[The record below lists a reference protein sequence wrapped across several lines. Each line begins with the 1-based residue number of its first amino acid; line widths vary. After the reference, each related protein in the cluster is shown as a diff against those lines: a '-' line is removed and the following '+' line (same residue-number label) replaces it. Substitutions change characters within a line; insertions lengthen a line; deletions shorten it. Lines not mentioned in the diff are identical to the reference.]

1 MIPAPFAY
9 RRAES
14 VAQAIELLGEH
25 GDEAKLL
32 AGGHSLVPMMKLRFA
47 RPELVIDIGDLPG
60 LDYVRTEGGDVA
72 IGALTRHVT
81 LETSPLLAA
90 AAPLLR
96 HAASVV
102 GDCQIRHRG
111 TIGGSVAHGD
121 PAADLPAAL
130 MALRGTVVAE
140 GPAGRR
146 MIPIDDFYVGFLETA
161 LAPDEL
167 VVELRVPR
175 ADGQLWGFQKFRR
188 RAIDWA
194 IVGLAYQAEP
204 AGGGIGL
211 VSMGPTTLR
220 AASAEAALRS
230 GAPAQRGRPPGRR
243 RLRAAGRRRRD
254 PGVPAASG
262 SHASRP
268 RAGGP
273 GGPLSLA

>member
-90 AAPLLR
+90 TAPLLR
-96 HAASVV
+96 HAASAV

-220 AASAEAALRS
+220 ATSAEAALRS
-230 GAPAQRGRPPGRR
+230 GAPASEVARLADADSEPPGDAAATPEFRR
-243 RLRAAGRRRRD
+243 HLARTLLARALAGQ
-254 PGVPAASG
+254 AA
-262 SHASRP
+262 R
-268 RAGGP
+268 
-273 GGPLSLA
+273 

>member
-60 LDYVRTEGGDVA
+60 LDYLRADGGDVA

-81 LETSPLLAA
+81 LETSSLLAA

-96 HAASVV
+96 HAASAV

-130 MALRGTVVAE
+130 VALRGTVVAE

-146 MIPIDDFYVGFLETA
+146 LIPIDDFYVGFLETA

-220 AASAEAALRS
+220 ATSAEAALRS
-230 GAPAQRGRPPGRR
+230 GAPASEVARLADADSEPPGDAAATPEFRR
-243 RLRAAGRRRRD
+243 HLARTLLARALTGQATR
-254 PGVPAASG
+254 
-262 SHASRP
+262 
-268 RAGGP
+268 
-273 GGPLSLA
+273 

>member
-14 VAQAIELLGEH
+14 VAEAIELLGEH
-25 GDEAKLL
+25 GDEAKVL
-32 AGGHSLVPMMKLRFA
+32 AGGHSLLPMMKLRFA

-60 LDYVRTEGGDVA
+60 LDYIRPAGGEIA
-72 IGALTRHVT
+72 IGALARHVV
-81 LETSPLLAA
+81 LETSPLLAE
-90 AAPLLR
+90 AAPLLQ
-96 HAASVV
+96 HAASAV
-102 GDCQIRHRG
+102 GDCQVRHRG

-146 MIPIDDFYVGFLETA
+146 AIPIDDFYTGFLETA
-161 LAPDEL
+161 LQPDEL

-175 ADGQLWGFQKFRR
+175 ADGLPWGFQKFRR

-194 IVGLAYQAEP
+194 VVGIAYQAGP
-204 AGGGIGL
+204 DGGGIGL

-230 GAPAQRGRPPGRR
+230 GAPATDVA
-243 RLRAAGRRRRD
+243 RLADAD
-254 PGVPAASG
+254 AE
-262 SHASRP
+262 
-268 RAGGP
+268 P
-273 GGPLSLA
+273 GGDATATPEFRRHLARTLLHRALAGEAAR

>member
-72 IGALTRHVT
+72 IGVLTRHVT
-81 LETSPLLAA
+81 LETSSLLAA
-90 AAPLLR
+90 TAPLLR

-146 MIPIDDFYVGFLETA
+146 TIPIDDFYVGFLETA

-167 VVELRVPR
+167 VVELRFPR
-175 ADGQLWGFQKFRR
+175 ADRQPWGFQKFRR

-220 AASAEAALRS
+220 ATSAEAALRS
-230 GAPAQRGRPPGRR
+230 GAPASEVARLADADSEPPGDAAATPQFRR
-243 RLRAAGRRRRD
+243 HLARTLLARALAGQ
-254 PGVPAASG
+254 AA
-262 SHASRP
+262 R
-268 RAGGP
+268 
-273 GGPLSLA
+273 

>member
-167 VVELRVPR
+167 VVELRFPR
-175 ADGQLWGFQKFRR
+175 ADRQPWGFQKFRR

-220 AASAEAALRS
+220 ATSAEAALRS
-230 GAPAQRGRPPGRR
+230 GAPASEVARLADADSEPPGDAAATPEFRR
-243 RLRAAGRRRRD
+243 HLARTLLARALAGQ
-254 PGVPAASG
+254 AA
-262 SHASRP
+262 R
-268 RAGGP
+268 
-273 GGPLSLA
+273 

>member
-9 RRAES
+9 QRAES

-25 GDEAKLL
+25 GEGAKLL

-60 LDYVRTEGGDVA
+60 LDYIRAAGPQVT
-72 IGALTRHVT
+72 IGALTRHIT
-81 LETSPLLAA
+81 LGNLAA
-90 AAPLLR
+90 AGRGGSPAAR
-96 HAASVV
+96 HTASAV

-130 MALRGTVVAE
+130 MALRGMVVAE

-146 MIPIDDFYVGFLETA
+146 TIAIDDFYTGFLETA
-161 LAPDEL
+161 LQPDEL
-167 VVELRVPR
+167 VIELRVPR
-175 ADGQLWGFQKFRR
+175 ADGRCWGFQKFRR

-220 AASAEAALRS
+220 ATSAEAALRS
-230 GAPAQRGRPPGRR
+230 GAPASEVARLADADADPPADTSATPEYRR
-243 RLRAAGRRRRD
+243 HLARELLARALAGD
-254 PGVPAASG
+254 
-262 SHASRP
+262 ASR
-268 RAGGP
+268 
-273 GGPLSLA
+273 

>member
-14 VAQAIELLGEH
+14 VAQAIELLGEY

-60 LDYVRTEGGDVA
+60 LDYVRTEGGDVV

-90 AAPLLR
+90 MAPLLR
-96 HAASVV
+96 HAASAV

-130 MALRGTVVAE
+130 MALRGSVIVE
-140 GPAGRR
+140 GLAGRR

-220 AASAEAALRS
+220 AISAEAALRS
-230 GAPAQRGRPPGRR
+230 GAPASEVARLADADSEPSGDAAATPEFRR
-243 RLRAAGRRRRD
+243 HLARTLLARALAGQ
-254 PGVPAASG
+254 AA
-262 SHASRP
+262 R
-268 RAGGP
+268 
-273 GGPLSLA
+273 

>member
-32 AGGHSLVPMMKLRFA
+32 AGGHSLIPMMKLRFA

-60 LDYVRTEGGDVA
+60 LDYVRTEGSDVA
-72 IGALTRHVT
+72 IGVLTRHVT
-81 LETSPLLAA
+81 LETSSLLAA
-90 AAPLLR
+90 TAPLLR

-146 MIPIDDFYVGFLETA
+146 TIPIDDFYVGFLETA

-167 VVELRVPR
+167 VVELRFPR
-175 ADGQLWGFQKFRR
+175 ADRQPWGFQKFRR

-220 AASAEAALRS
+220 AASAEAALRA
-230 GAPAQRGRPPGRR
+230 GAPAHEVARLADADSEPPGDAAATPQFRR
-243 RLRAAGRRRRD
+243 HLARTLLARALAGQ
-254 PGVPAASG
+254 AA
-262 SHASRP
+262 R
-268 RAGGP
+268 
-273 GGPLSLA
+273 

>member
-72 IGALTRHVT
+72 IGSLTRHVT
-81 LETSPLLAA
+81 LESSPLLAA

-146 MIPIDDFYVGFLETA
+146 MVPIDDFYVGFLETA

-167 VVELRVPR
+167 VIELRFPR
-175 ADGQLWGFQKFRR
+175 ADGRLWGFQKFRR

-220 AASAEAALRS
+220 ATSAEAALRS
-230 GAPAQRGRPPGRR
+230 GAPASEVARLADADSEPPGDAAATPEFRR
-243 RLRAAGRRRRD
+243 HLARTLLARALAGEAAG
-254 PGVPAASG
+254 
-262 SHASRP
+262 
-268 RAGGP
+268 
-273 GGPLSLA
+273 

>member
-81 LETSPLLAA
+81 LETSRLLAA
-90 AAPLLR
+90 TAPLLR
-96 HAASVV
+96 HAASAV

-140 GPAGRR
+140 GPVGRR

-167 VVELRVPR
+167 VVELRFPR
-175 ADGQLWGFQKFRR
+175 ADRQPWGFQKFRR

-204 AGGGIGL
+204 VGGGIGL

-220 AASAEAALRS
+220 ATSAEAALRS
-230 GAPAQRGRPPGRR
+230 GAPAGEVARLADADSEPPGDAAATPEFRR
-243 RLRAAGRRRRD
+243 HLARTLLARALAGQ
-254 PGVPAASG
+254 AA
-262 SHASRP
+262 R
-268 RAGGP
+268 
-273 GGPLSLA
+273 

>member
-60 LDYVRTEGGDVA
+60 LDYLRADGGDVA

-81 LETSPLLAA
+81 LETSTLLAA

-96 HAASVV
+96 HAASAV

-146 MIPIDDFYVGFLETA
+146 TIPIDDFYVGFLETA

-194 IVGLAYQAEP
+194 IVGLAYQAGP

-211 VSMGPTTLR
+211 VAMGPTTLR
-220 AASAEAALRS
+220 ATSAEAALRA
-230 GAPAQRGRPPGRR
+230 GAPAHEVARLADADCEPSGDAAATPEFRR
-243 RLRAAGRRRRD
+243 HLARTLLARALAGQ
-254 PGVPAASG
+254 
-262 SHASRP
+262 ASR
-268 RAGGP
+268 
-273 GGPLSLA
+273 

>member
-14 VAQAIELLGEH
+14 VAQAIELLGEY

-60 LDYVRTEGGDVA
+60 LDYLRADGSDIA

-81 LETSPLLAA
+81 LETSSLLAA

-96 HAASVV
+96 HAASAV

-130 MALRGTVVAE
+130 MALRGSVIVE
-140 GPAGRR
+140 GPADRR

-194 IVGLAYQAEP
+194 IVGLAYQAGP

-211 VSMGPTTLR
+211 VSMGATTLR
-220 AASAEAALRS
+220 ATSAEAALRA
-230 GAPAQRGRPPGRR
+230 GAPAHEVARLADADSEPSGDAAATPEFRR
-243 RLRAAGRRRRD
+243 HLARTLLARALAGQ
-254 PGVPAASG
+254 AA
-262 SHASRP
+262 R
-268 RAGGP
+268 
-273 GGPLSLA
+273 